1 MKDLSKR
8 GHGNLCLCTCRCVS
22 SFDACGANWLECRVQ
37 RLIRSDEDIR
47 RAANAWCCDLKTA
60 KTKYGPISE
69 WIMYGV
75 TNTSR
80 LFEGKRNFNSN
91 ISRWNVAN
99 VTDMNFMFAGAKS
112 FNQPLNSWNVANVS
126 SMSGMFYGASSFNQ
140 PLDSWNVAN
149 VTDMSCMFEGAKRET
164 QWRR

>member
-1 MKDLSKR
+1 M
-8 GHGNLCLCTCRCVS
+8 
-22 SFDACGANWLECRVQ
+22 Q
-37 RLIRSDEDIR
+37 RLIRSDEDIH

-75 TNTSR
+75 TNTSK
-80 LFEGKRNFNSN
+80 LFQDKRKFNSN

-99 VTDMNFMFAGAKS
+99 VTDTSFMFA
-112 FNQPLNSWNVANVS
+112 
-126 SMSGMFYGASSFNQ
+126 GASSFNQ

-164 QWRR
+164 QWRQ